1 MNTSTDEQLRNVSE
15 DDLRLIARELD
26 RLSYNQA
33 AIGYRI
39 LQAVIDENIPGSL
52 PTKFD
57 PKGIQQAKDFFRET
71 YNYSTELL
79 DGVSDIC
86 VAIIVNTSK
95 SIKPLVQVP
104 TDLTDKSRPQV
115 EIIKEHERSVLMG
128 FPGIARN
135 VFTGE
140 TVCLNAAGEYQTLPP
155 EAMRVPHLYI
165 ADKANLFVPKDM
177 AKDMVL
183 MLSSQSP
190 FNPARNALLACSKSH
205 DLSIEEA
212 KEIIFSIPET
222 YMNNDEEVANQVFG
236 YFLVCAARLHL
247 GIEDALPPEFVP
259 ILGGEQGCY
268 KSSFIEVL
276 FNYVKDRSMWSVVTS
291 SPEKFFSDITLRST
305 AACMEFP
312 EIENWLNLKNL
323 NAFKAAVTDAFPEGR
338 RPYDTAPTKTKRMS
352 VWVGTTNNAD
362 SVLIDRTSSY
372 DRRFIPIRI
381 PNGTFI
387 DTESAARDTSRIWA
401 AAVKLVE
408 ENVIHR
414 PHALPKSVYANLS
427 EYQDG
432 FFDECPLQEGA
443 LAYARGS
450 NFVYPPDT
458 MLHVFGQR
466 PEEIDPAQ
474 LKTIKAIYKKYLPM
488 MGFEW
493 KRQRVDG
500 SQVRMWVRKE
510 PMSSEDLS
518 NIQHEINSSR
528 GNKLITFSSSDSD
541 F

>member
-1 MNTSTDEQLRNVSE
+1 MNTSTDEKLPCAS
-15 DDLRLIARELD
+15 DSDLRLIASELN
-26 RLSYNQA
+26 RLSVNKN

-39 LQAVIDENIPGSL
+39 LESVIEQRDVGDIP
-52 PTKFD
+52 TRFD
-57 PKGIQQAKDFFRET
+57 PKGVQQAKDFFRET
-71 YNYSTELL
+71 YGYSEEFLSN
-79 DGVSDIC
+79 VSDVT

-95 SIKPLVQVP
+95 TIKSLVQIP

-115 EIIKEHERSVLMG
+115 EIIKEHTNSVLMG
-128 FPGIARN
+128 FPGLARN

-140 TVCLNAAGEYQTLPP
+140 SVCLNAAGEYETLTP
-155 EAMRVPHLYI
+155 EAMRVPHLFI
-165 ADKANLFVPKDM
+165 ASKVNLFVPKD
-177 AKDMVL
+177 AARDLVL
-183 MLSSQSP
+183 MLSSQSA

-205 DLSIEEA
+205 DLSVEEA
-212 KEIIFSIPET
+212 KEIIFSIPKD

-236 YFLVCAARLHL
+236 FFMVASARLHL

-268 KSSFIEVL
+268 KSSFIEAL
-276 FNYVKDRSMWSVVTS
+276 YNYANDRSMWSVVTS

-352 VWVGTTNNAD
+352 VWIGTTNNAD

-381 PNGTFI
+381 PSGTYI
-387 DTESAARDTSRIWA
+387 DTESAARNVSLIWA
-401 AAVKLVE
+401 AAVKLVDE
-408 ENVIHR
+408 RVIHR
-414 PHALPKSVYANLS
+414 PHALPKSVYENLS

-443 LAYARGS
+443 LSYARGS
-450 NFVYPPDT
+450 NYVYPPDA
-458 MLHVFGQR
+458 MLRVFGQR

-474 LKTIKAIYKKYLPM
+474 LKTVKSIYKKYLPM

-493 KRQRVDG
+493 KRQRVEG
-500 SQVRMWVRKE
+500 GQFRMWVRKE
-510 PMSSEDLS
+510 PYSSEELK
-518 NIQHEINSSR
+518 NVQREINSAR
-528 GNKLITFSSSDSD
+528 NNREINFLPDESDY
-541 F
+541 